1 MKFKRIIVTGGAGF
15 IGGAL
20 IRKLLTETESYIYNF
35 DKVSYASDFSGINKL
50 ESSKKRHI
58 HHKVDLK
65 NKNALDSLLKDIKPD
80 LIIHLAAET
89 HVDRSIEEPSNFIES
104 NILGTF
110 NLLQV
115 SYDYWKSLKSDS
127 KKTFRFHHVST
138 DEVFGSLN
146 KNEFFDESSNY
157 APRSPYSASKASSD
171 HLVSSWHS
179 TFGLPTLISNC
190 SNNYGPYQ
198 FPEKLIPLTIIK
210 ALNKE
215 KIPIYGNGKNIRD
228 WLFVDD
234 HIDAILKIIFQGKI
248 GQNYCIGGNNPMSN
262 IEIVKKICSI
272 LDKLNPKNFQHQDL
286 IEFVK
291 DRPGHDAR
299 YAINTNYIKKEINWQ
314 PKYNFDIAIHK
325 TVLWYMEN
333 IDWCSEIMKRGS
345 YQGGRLGSI

>member
-1 MKFKRIIVTGGAGF
+1 MV
-15 IGGAL
+15 
-20 IRKLLTETESYIYNF
+20 SYIIGNHL
-35 DKVSYASDFSGINKL
+35 N
-50 ESSKKRHI
+50 
-58 HHKVDLK
+58 
-65 NKNALDSLLKDIKPD
+65 
-80 LIIHLAAET
+80 LI
-89 HVDRSIEEPSNFIES
+89 V
-104 NILGTF
+104 
-110 NLLQV
+110 
-115 SYDYWKSLKSDS
+115 
-127 KKTFRFHHVST
+127 KTFRFHHVST

-248 GQNYCIGGNNPMSN
+248 GKI
-262 IEIVKKICSI
+262 IVLEEII
-272 LDKLNPKNFQHQDL
+272 P
-286 IEFVK
+286 
-291 DRPGHDAR
+291 
-299 YAINTNYIKKEINWQ
+299 
-314 PKYNFDIAIHK
+314 
-325 TVLWYMEN
+325 
-333 IDWCSEIMKRGS
+333 
-345 YQGGRLGSI
+345 

>member
-1 MKFKRIIVTGGAGF
+1 MRGHDAPSQEWDIYFDNKKICNCWDDSYGG
-15 IGGAL
+15 
-20 IRKLLTETESYIYNF
+20 E
-35 DKVSYASDFSGINKL
+35 
-50 ESSKKRHI
+50 
-58 HHKVDLK
+58 
-65 NKNALDSLLKDIKPD
+65 
-80 LIIHLAAET
+80 
-89 HVDRSIEEPSNFIES
+89 
-104 NILGTF
+104 
-110 NLLQV
+110 LQV
-115 SYDYWKSLKSDS
+115 TNYDGQSIQNIWGAVDYESTYDKAWGWHTNLNLALEEVKSKTNFAKDVKKGVLIGFNKQNYDIIGYKSSILDMLA
-127 KKTFRFHHVST
+127 KNV
-138 DEVFGSLN
+138 GY
-146 KNEFFDESSNY
+146 KNEYVKIFTEETNY
-157 APRSPYSASKASSD
+157 SPRSPYSATKAASD
-171 HLVSSWHS
+171 HLVNAWHH
-179 TFGLPTLISNC
+179 TYGLPTLITNC
-190 SNNYGPYQ
+190 SNNYGPWQY
-198 FPEKLIPLTIIK
+198 PEKLIPVVILK
-210 ALNKE
+210 ALQGE
-215 KIPIYGNGKNIRD
+215 DIPIYGKGLNIRD